1 MNSSYKQRPPQGR
14 QQPPQGKSLKNK
26 LRSLQRLLNR
36 EKNPGLP
43 RPAVHG
49 KVRLMRKLE
58 AAAKVHDIESR
69 EKRYSELYHHVK
81 FFERRKA
88 ERRLKKAQKK
98 LEDLRGG
105 GGGIDDDDDDKSGDK
120 DVKKLLEECEEEV
133 KECEQNVLYVKWF
146 PKHIKYVSL
155 YPSRSASK
163 DEQLDIRRAA
173 LRRWTLINAEAKMFV
188 PTPPEQDGNV
198 DFGEEEEEEEENKE
212 EEDGGKKKKKNK
224 KEEDDDDD
232 DEKEEVPVKAS
243 IKQQPTSSSS
253 LLLSQSKSAS
263 KPAANGVGIVEGK
276 KRKRADAVEAVKLPS
291 RPVAPSL
298 SLSSR
303 RGGLEGNSH
312 ELVDFEDD
320 AAVAAEAGGASGI
333 SQDDAFFSS
342 VPVEEDRNA
351 VHAPPV
357 FVELAPEDD
366 PSFGDA
372 YGGNSAEDGNWR
384 SAPSFN
390 GQRTSAARFE
400 RERLGADS
408 KRYRDS
414 AASAAGAK
422 RPSTFSKSAPGNGDG
437 GGGGGGGEGKSASS
451 SIAEDTSKLDGLL
464 GRKRKRAE
472 RALKFEQSRG
482 GGGAAVLGVGGLNKA
497 AASSYDEAF
506 FGTSRD
512 QGAKL
517 KHQER
522 IKAADRKLLNS
533 STAAAARTGRASLY
547 NNNKNNHISNN
558 RGGGGGGGGGESS
571 VMPVI
576 HHAIPKRLVS
586 SIASAGKSTRMT
598 FD

>member
-1 MNSSYKQRPPQGR
+1 MNSSGKVRPPQGK
-14 QQPPQGKSLKNK
+14 QHPPQGKSLKNK

-49 KVRLMRKLE
+49 KVRLLRKLE

-105 GGGIDDDDDDKSGDK
+105 EGIDDDDKSGDK
-120 DVKKLLEECEEEV
+120 DKKTLLEECEEEV

-198 DFGEEEEEEEENKE
+198 DFGEEEEEEEEEEDKE
-212 EEDGGKKKKKNK
+212 EEDGGKKKKK
-224 KEEDDDDD
+224 DDDKDD
-232 DEKEEVPVKAS
+232 DEDEDEKEEVPVKAS
-243 IKQQPTSSSS
+243 IKHQPTSSSS
-253 LLLSQSKSAS
+253 SLLSKSKSTS
-263 KPAANGVGIVEGK
+263 KPAVNGVGIEGR

-291 RPVAPSL
+291 RPVAPS
-298 SLSSR
+298 SFSSGASSR

-342 VPVEEDRNA
+342 VPIEEDRNA

-372 YGGNSAEDGNWR
+372 YGNNAEDGNWR
-384 SAPSFN
+384 SAPTFN
-390 GQRTSAARFE
+390 GQRSSAARFE

-414 AASAAGAK
+414 AASAAGVK
-422 RPSTFSKSAPGNGDG
+422 RPSTFSKSAPGNRD
-437 GGGGGGGEGKSASS
+437 GGGGGEGGEEEGKSALLAS
-451 SIAEDTSKLDGLL
+451 EDKSKLDGLL

-522 IKAADRKLLNS
+522 IKAADRKLLSS
-533 STAAAARTGRASLY
+533 STAAAARTGRVSF
-547 NNNKNNHISNN
+547 NNNNNNHNNSSNN
-558 RGGGGGGGGGESS
+558 RGRGGEVS